1 MIKIKELEEHF
12 GKSFD
17 EILKDNDICYIAD
30 NSSLAYSNY
39 WNNELFLYCNTEE
52 EKQEMKQYLYNI
64 KDDFMN
70 WLDKE
75 CNSNDLLGEYE
86 VDYYKRH
93 FKLENG
99 KIYFLN
105 SYI

>member
-1 MIKIKELEEHF
+1 MIKIKELEKHF

-17 EILKDNDICYIAD
+17 EIIKDNDIRYIAD
-30 NSSLAYSNY
+30 NSHLAYSNY
-39 WNNELFLYCNTEE
+39 WTNELFLYCHTEE
-52 EKQEMKQYLYNI
+52 QKQEMKRYLYNI
-64 KDDFMN
+64 KNDFIN
-70 WLDKE
+70 WLDKN
-75 CNSNDLLGEYE
+75 CNADELLNYE

>member
-1 MIKIKELEEHF
+1 MTKEQ
-12 GKSFD
+12 
-17 EILKDNDICYIAD
+17 
-30 NSSLAYSNY
+30 
-39 WNNELFLYCNTEE
+39 
-52 EKQEMKQYLYNI
+52 KQEMKQYLYNI
-64 KDDFMN
+64 KDDFIN
-70 WLDKE
+70 WLDKS
-75 CNSNDLLGEYE
+75 CNANELLNYE

>member
-39 WNNELFLYCNTEE
+39 WTNELLLYCNTEE
-52 EKQEMKQYLYNI
+52 GRKTRNETI
-64 KDDFMN
+64 F
-70 WLDKE
+70 
-75 CNSNDLLGEYE
+75 
-86 VDYYKRH
+86 
-93 FKLENG
+93 
-99 KIYFLN
+99 I
-105 SYI
+105 

>member
-1 MIKIKELEEHF
+1 MIRIQELEKHF

-17 EILKDNDICYIAD
+17 EILKDNDICFIAD
-30 NSSLAYSNY
+30 NSNLAYSNY
-39 WNNELFLYCNTEE
+39 WTNELLLYCNTEE
-52 EKQEMKQYLYNI
+52 QKQEMKQYLYNI

-70 WLDKE
+70 WLEKE
-75 CNSNDLLGEYE
+75 CNSDELLNYE

>member
-1 MIKIKELEEHF
+1 MIKIKELEKHF

-17 EILKDNDICYIAD
+17 EIIKDNDICYIAD

-39 WNNELFLYCNTEE
+39 WTNELFLYCHTEE
-52 EKQEMKQYLYNI
+52 QKQEMKQYLYNI
-64 KDDFMN
+64 KDDFMS
-70 WLDKE
+70 WLDKS
-75 CNSNDLLGEYE
+75 CNADELLNYE